1 MPGNLGIIASGYSA
15 TSSSPPVVASST
27 VLAEEYVVGST
38 TINKPSGVVS
48 GDLIVIFTNVETAEN
63 TVTISG
69 GFTKR
74 VERSDNNAYVIQA
87 TVFTKVATGSEGST
101 FTINVANDTN
111 VSAIALRITGANT
124 STPYDTSATATSFGD
139 YILERNFSTITT
151 GYANELVLGCLAE
164 GDPLDNESISGWT
177 KVTNTTGTYVYYR
190 NAVAAG
196 SISQTDFDQPTTYD
210 MWISFAVGIRS

>member
-27 VLAEEYVVGST
+27 VLAEGYVVGST

-48 GDLIVIFTNVETAEN
+48 GDLIVIFTNIETAEN
-63 TVTISG
+63 TVTIS

-139 YILERNFSTITT
+139 YVLERNFSTITT
-151 GYANELVLGCLAE
+151 
-164 GDPLDNESISGWT
+164 
-177 KVTNTTGTYVYYR
+177 
-190 NAVAAG
+190 NAKKKNC
-196 SISQTDFDQPTTYD
+196 
-210 MWISFAVGIRS
+210 

>member
-27 VLAEEYVVGST
+27 VLAEDYVVGST

-48 GDLIVIFTNVETAEN
+48 GDLIVIFTNIETAEN
-63 TVTISG
+63 TVTIS

-139 YILERNFSTITT
+139 YVLERNFSTITT
-151 GYANELVLGCLAE
+151 GYANELVLGCLAQ